1 MSIEDIFLP
10 VMESSVVLASHYAKA
25 CKRDT
30 VTAKDMEIGLM
41 YAARNVVGKQ
51 VGSLFPEIYDSEDSD
66 EEEEIQ
72 EVDDDDE
79 PFTRYQGTEDLY
91 VKMNECLDTWDDW
104 APETP
109 AENALKNAVNKI
121 RQN

>member
-1 MSIEDIFLP
+1 
-10 VMESSVVLASHYAKA
+10 
-25 CKRDT
+25 
-30 VTAKDMEIGLM
+30 
-41 YAARNVVGKQ
+41 VGKQ